1 MNNADISQRSRIS
14 CSELHPR
21 HKYFWYVDLLR
32 LAFYLAAANA
42 ILFVELCWLF
52 LVPISNKAVSPDSQ
66 AISYVDDV
74 YNQIW
79 PQYLDLQG

>member
-1 MNNADISQRSRIS
+1 MATLVNAAEFLARLATSA
-14 CSELHPR
+14 

-42 ILFVELCWLF
+42 ILSVELCWLF
-52 LVPISNKAVSPDSQ
+52 LVPISNKAVSHDSQ

-74 YNQIW
+74 YN
-79 PQYLDLQG
+79 